1 MKKIAISCIAASM
14 LIQLSMADPANHSTH
29 TPSHTHTAQAL
40 ESSTQEVLDAMHAPM
55 LETEFVE
62 SGEINVDFI
71 KNMIPHH
78 QGAIL
83 SSKKLIASKDLNPT
97 LKQLAQNIIT
107 AQEKEIL
114 YFTKLLRDEKQ
125 LKQTLP
131 QEQYQQFVKQAKS
144 DMEVMMQEMT
154 KLDSNETLE
163 RAYMK
168 AMIAHHQGA
177 IDAAKQILS
186 ITNNATITKIAKEI
200 IATQEDEIKQFATL
214 LGR

>member
-62 SGEINVDFI
+62 SGEVNVDFI
-71 KNMIPHH
+71 ENMIP
-78 QGAIL
+78 
-83 SSKKLIASKDLNPT
+83 
-97 LKQLAQNIIT
+97 
-107 AQEKEIL
+107 
-114 YFTKLLRDEKQ
+114 
-125 LKQTLP
+125 
-131 QEQYQQFVKQAKS
+131 
-144 DMEVMMQEMT
+144 
-154 KLDSNETLE
+154 
-163 RAYMK
+163 
-168 AMIAHHQGA
+168 HHQGA